1 MSKRS
6 DYVKAFVEDAM
17 ANPRKAFGGHGI
29 PSTIINEIAA
39 GREDVFKHLAILSWN
54 SKYRTKYSAG
64 LRASKDFKMF
74 GYKNF
79 ANFNVKAR
87 ANIEEFV
94 AGLSEAD
101 QATFKNNKNILVIVM
116 QQEAQIVEGVEQ
128 MINGASLMISFD
140 RAIRADQKSVA
151 GYYIMLVYSDSFA
164 NSSEAEK
171 EPEVINDPA
180 PAKQNQILAVK
191 KSRKAKNIAKKLRAV
206 NSRRAQLMGRSKQLG
221 NQIAGYGMQDAWL
234 KEVFGEDY
242 AAGIEAMNSSNEQWN
257 KDFNKAVKKATRND
271 KALIKAIAEI
281 KKRNGG
287 KNDASIRALLKNFD
301 NADLAT
307 MIETGEPE
315 KGSSKINARRRALNT
330 ELKKLTVEATGIM
343 NMIESAKKSG
353 DKKKVISLQQKL
365 HRISTKIQNLRGQL
379 GTYHKMSSDALA
391 KKTAIFT
398 KVNADIEKL
407 IARGKN
413 LSDAMETALDKAGV
427 TEGEKELIKQ
437 QVVKKVAEG
446 QIGQYAVQQ
455 AIQDHVD
462 NPAAGISVQDM
473 LDKGIL

>member
-1 MSKRS
+1 
-6 DYVKAFVEDAM
+6 
-17 ANPRKAFGGHGI
+17 
-29 PSTIINEIAA
+29 
-39 GREDVFKHLAILSWN
+39 
-54 SKYRTKYSAG
+54 
-64 LRASKDFKMF
+64 
-74 GYKNF
+74 
-79 ANFNVKAR
+79 
-87 ANIEEFV
+87 
-94 AGLSEAD
+94 
-101 QATFKNNKNILVIVM
+101 
-116 QQEAQIVEGVEQ
+116 
-128 MINGASLMISFD
+128 
-140 RAIRADQKSVA
+140 
-151 GYYIMLVYSDSFA
+151 
-164 NSSEAEK
+164 
-171 EPEVINDPA
+171 
-180 PAKQNQILAVK
+180 
-191 KSRKAKNIAKKLRAV
+191 
-206 NSRRAQLMGRSKQLG
+206 
-221 NQIAGYGMQDAWL
+221 
-234 KEVFGEDY
+234 
-242 AAGIEAMNSSNEQWN
+242 
-257 KDFNKAVKKATRND
+257 
-271 KALIKAIAEI
+271 
-281 KKRNGG
+281 
-287 KNDASIRALLKNFD
+287 
-301 NADLAT
+301 

-343 NMIESAKKSG
+343 NMIEAAKKSG

-365 HRISTKIQNLRGQL
+365 RRISTKIQNLRGQL

-462 NPAAGISVQDM
+462 NPAAGISVQEM